1 MLARLM
7 KHELKATARLLV
19 PLYIVL
25 LCVSVINRFT
35 LQSGMGEGIAL
46 FFRGLLIATQIIS
59 IIAILMVT
67 LILMILRFYRNL
79 LKDEGYLMFTL
90 PVRVHHLI
98 TSKLVIT
105 VFWIIISL
113 TMILGSL
120 GIVSA
125 NPGMLDAIWRG
136 FKEMSAELSA
146 QFGGNGSLLL
156 VEFTTLVFLG
166 VILNILLIY
175 VSIAVGQ
182 LFNKNR
188 VVASFVSYIV
198 IYTGLQFLI
207 TLVGGIFIHFNIG
220 NIDLVYLSPQI
231 IFPVGILFALA
242 GCTIFYAVTNHILT
256 KKLNLE

>member
-25 LCVSVINRFT
+25 LCISIINRFT
-35 LQSGMGEGIAL
+35 LQSGMGEGIAI
-46 FFRGLLIATQIIS
+46 FFRGLLIATQVIS
-59 IIAILMVT
+59 IISILMVT
-67 LILMILRFYRNL
+67 LILMILRFYKNL
-79 LKDEGYLMFTL
+79 LKNEGYLMFTL
-90 PVRVHHLI
+90 PVRTHHLI

-105 VFWIIISL
+105 VFWIIVSL
-113 TMILGSL
+113 AMILGSL
-120 GIVSA
+120 GIVAA
-125 NPGMLDAIWRG
+125 NPGMMDAMWRSLI
-136 FKEMSAELSA
+136 EMSAEISA
-146 QFGGNGSLLL
+146 VFGGNGTLLL
-156 VEFTTLVFLG
+156 VEFAILVFLG
-166 VILNILLIY
+166 ILANILLVY

-207 TLVGGIFIHFNIG
+207 TIVGGFFIRFNIG
-220 NIDLVYLSPQI
+220 NIDFFNLSPLI
-231 IFPVGILFALA
+231 VFPVGIVFTLA
-242 GCTIFYAVTNHILT
+242 GCILFYAVTNHILT